1 MTINDSIY
9 GLARLLTQV
18 SLGLLG
24 CENEGNS
31 WLVSAVLDYADSNNW
46 GKPSFGSRNLRNP
59 EIYVSGNV
67 LRFSLS
73 FGDYCSNHFR
83 LSSRDMK
90 FRAIRNPC

>member
-46 GKPSFGSRNLRNP
+46 PSDRGTCAIPKYMYP
-59 EIYVSGNV
+59 ET
-67 LRFSLS
+67 F
-73 FGDYCSNHFR
+73 
-83 LSSRDMK
+83 
-90 FRAIRNPC
+90 